1 MNLPRPVLM
10 SAAGFHRSQASWASA
25 LVLWGAMVFLAFT
38 ATSALADEYAEVGQL
53 LRAGK
58 AAEALAR
65 ADQYLATKPRDPQM
79 RFIKGVIQSETGRS
93 QEAIATFQR
102 LTEDYPELP
111 EPYNNLA
118 VLYANQNQFDRARSA
133 LEMAIRTNPSYS
145 TAHENLGD
153 VYARLASQAY
163 SRALQLDGANAGVPP
178 KLALIR
184 DLFSLNGRS
193 PAGAA
198 AASAPPATGSAV
210 VAANTPAAAIS
221 PVVPST
227 PSQPAVAAGAATGV
241 AAGAAT
247 ASPTVV
253 AAAPAQQQAAQQVQQ
268 QTPQQTLVRPP
279 SSASAGVSGNAQQD
293 VSAAIR
299 AWAAA
304 WAAKDMGR
312 YLGAYSR
319 EFSPPGG
326 QSRAEWET
334 ERAERIL
341 SKTRISVVLSDV
353 QVSATNDRATARFRQ
368 AYSADGLRIN
378 SRKTLELSRTGER
391 WLIVRESTGG

>member
-10 SAAGFHRSQASWASA
+10 SAVGLRREKASWASA
-25 LVLWGAMVFLAFT
+25 AVLVGALVLA
-38 ATSALADEYAEVGQL
+38 ALMAAPARADEYSEVGQL

-58 AAEALAR
+58 TAEALAR
-65 ADQYLATKPRDPQM
+65 ADQYLASKPRDPQM
-79 RFIKGVIQSETGRS
+79 RFIKGVIQTETGRS

-163 SRALQLDGANAGVPP
+163 SRALQLDGANSGVQP

-184 DLFSLNGRS
+184 DLFSLSGRVAS
-193 PAGAA
+193 GAA
-198 AASAPPATGSAV
+198 AASAPPAAGSV
-210 VAANTPAAAIS
+210 VAGTTTGPVAAANAPAP
-221 PVVPST
+221 PVQPQAAAGASTAAPS
-227 PSQPAVAAGAATGV
+227 AVAA
-241 AAGAAT
+241 
-247 ASPTVV
+247 
-253 AAAPAQQQAAQQVQQ
+253 AQQPAA
-268 QTPQQTLVRPP
+268 RPA
-279 SSASAGVSGNAQQD
+279 SSTSSTAVPASAITGNARQD
-293 VSAAIR
+293 VSAAIQ

-312 YLGAYSR
+312 YLGAYGR
-319 EFSPPGG
+319 DFAPPDG
-326 QSRAEWET
+326 QSRAEWEA

-353 QVSATNDRATARFRQ
+353 QVSASTDRATARFRQ

-391 WLIVRESTGG
+391 WLILRESTGG

>member
-10 SAAGFHRSQASWASA
+10 STAGFHRSQASWASA

-53 LRAGK
+53 LRAGR

-198 AASAPPATGSAV
+198 AAGASPAAGGAV
-210 VAANTPAAAIS
+210 VAANTPAATTS

-227 PSQPAVAAGAATGV
+227 PSQPSVAAGV
-241 AAGAAT
+241 AAGAAN
-247 ASPTVV
+247 AAPAVV
-253 AAAPAQQQAAQQVQQ
+253 AAAPAQQQTAQQTAQ
-268 QTPQQTLVRPP
+268 QTPVRPP
-279 SSASAGVSGNAQQD
+279 SPASAGVSGNAQQD

-319 EFSPPGG
+319 EFSPPSG

-334 ERAERIL
+334 ERTERIMNK
-341 SKTRISVVLSDV
+341 SRISVVLSDV